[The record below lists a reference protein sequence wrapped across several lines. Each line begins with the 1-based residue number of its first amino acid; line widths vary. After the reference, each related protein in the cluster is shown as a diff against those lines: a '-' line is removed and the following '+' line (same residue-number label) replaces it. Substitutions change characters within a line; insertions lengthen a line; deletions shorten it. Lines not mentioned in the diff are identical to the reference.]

1 MALVSKGGF
10 YLKSVS
16 SNKEMKQMV
25 GIKAA
30 DLIKDGMKVGIGTG
44 STVTFLIEEL
54 GLRIKDG
61 LNIQGAPTSYGTK
74 LLCVKHGIPVVD
86 SMQLDHLDL
95 AIDGADEIDPY
106 LNAIKGGGAAHSVE
120 KVIASMADEFVLI
133 ADESKLVDSL
143 CIKFPLPVEV
153 IPATLSYAQQRIRQL
168 GGTPVLR
175 SALRKDGPVVTEN
188 GNFILD
194 ISFDEAPKDLKLI
207 NNQLLNIPGLL
218 ETGLF
223 LGIAKKAL
231 IAYQDTVKQIVPRR

>member
-1 MALVSKGGF
+1 M
-10 YLKSVS
+10 KSVS

-61 LNIQGAPTSYGTK
+61 LKIQGVPTSYGTK

-86 SMQLDHLDL
+86 SMQLDHLDI
-95 AIDGADEIDPY
+95 AIDGADEIDPH

-120 KVIASMADEFVLI
+120 KIIASMADEFVLI

-143 CIKFPLPVEV
+143 CTKFPLPVEV
-153 IPATLSYAQQRIRQL
+153 IPAAFSYAQLRIKQL
-168 GGTPVLR
+168 GGAPVLR

-188 GNFILD
+188 GNFVLD
-194 ISFDEAPKDLKLI
+194 ISFEVAPKDIELL
-207 NNQLLNIPGLL
+207 NNQLLSIPGLL

-223 LGIAKKAL
+223 LGIAKRAL